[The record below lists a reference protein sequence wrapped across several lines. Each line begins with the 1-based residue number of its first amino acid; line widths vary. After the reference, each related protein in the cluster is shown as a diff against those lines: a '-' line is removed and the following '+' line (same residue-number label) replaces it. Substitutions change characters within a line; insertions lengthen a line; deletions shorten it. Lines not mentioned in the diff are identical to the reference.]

1 MRSIFHSSLLCTC
14 MYVYMNTYGIY
25 FALFLFTEIPNEWG
39 LKRSFQRLNDDTLL
53 WNSSPLSWNRIE
65 VMRTGPVLLFLFRGT
80 FPLIQRRKYR
90 PLLIRSFVEK
100 QKSNIYVRF
109 DLAQFLMLKVVS
121 EINFVI
127 EKRISS
133 LQIALY
139 K

>member
-65 VMRTGPVLLFLFRGT
+65 VMRTGPVLPFLFRET

-100 QKSNIYVRF
+100 QMSNIYVRF
-109 DLAQFLMLKVVS
+109 DLAQFLMLKVVL
-121 EINFVI
+121 EINFII